1 MVSGSGPPRF
11 PSGEGVAAGWRRRHV
26 GFLAPGCLGGG
37 GEGHLFS
44 PVSARGWRRR
54 SWWTAARRGREEA
67 RGGRRAARGLCGG
80 VRHCAC
86 VEGGRRR
93 LARGLVH
100 LRSRV
105 SDEARGRCG
114 RAWGRAVGTRARVG
128 VWVPWGAAWVRVR
141 AGAPGGAELG
151 ARCSVLGAPA
161 LAAPPRGPV
170 CGRTAGR
177 GCWSGLGVGNT
188 MWRAHVLA
196 ERKLG
201 WARRVPCS
209 LCHSLTGLD
218 CSPSRRAERGR
229 VFAPLN

>member
-114 RAWGRAVGTRARVG
+114 RAWGRAVGIRARVG
-128 VWVPWGAAWVRVR
+128 IGVPWGAAWVRVR

-151 ARCSVLGAPA
+151 APSWVLGARCP
-161 LAAPPRGPV
+161 GPCSSSEGTCV
-170 CGRTAGR
+170 WQDCG
-177 GCWSGLGVGNT
+177 SGLLEWVGGGEHN
-188 MWRAHVLA
+188 V
-196 ERKLG
+196 
-201 WARRVPCS
+201 ARPRVSREEAGMGSEGS
-209 LCHSLTGLD
+209 L
-218 CSPSRRAERGR
+218 
-229 VFAPLN
+229 